1 MSEKCRTLLCG
12 IFREKRHI
20 LKAIRWKGT
29 IMKGKMDKK
38 RRGSSDRLAF
48 HMMLFVPVLILFI
61 YNILPIPAGILM
73 AFQNFYPMK
82 GFFHSEFVGLENFRK
97 LMLLPDTWPAVRNTV
112 IIAVGKIIG
121 NLVVPVTFALL
132 LNEIRIK
139 WLKRTAQ
146 TITYLPYFLS
156 WVVLGGILIE
166 FLSPGSSS
174 SNPGFL
180 NTTLMELHIIDE
192 PVYFLGSNT
201 TFRETMIVSDV
212 WKNFG
217 YNAIVYLAA
226 LTGIDPTLY
235 EAAMMDGAGRF
246 KQTIHVTLPGIA
258 PFIALMTIL
267 SIGNVLNAGFDQIFN
282 LYSPAVYE
290 TGDIIDT
297 LVYRLGLVNQQYSL
311 SAAVSLLK
319 SVVSCALV
327 LTGYKIADKY
337 AGYKV
342 W

>member
-1 MSEKCRTLLCG
+1 M
-12 IFREKRHI
+12 KR
-20 LKAIRWKGT
+20 KERNG
-29 IMKGKMDKK
+29 K
-38 RRGSSDRLAF
+38 RRFTLKSDQWMF
-48 HMMLFVPVLILFI
+48 HLMLFVPVVILFI

-73 AFQNFYPMK
+73 AFQDFKPGK
-82 GFFHSEFVGLENFRK
+82 GFFGSDFVGFANFKK
-97 LMLLPDTWPAVRNTV
+97 LFILPDTLPAMRNTV
-112 IIAVGKIIG
+112 MIAVWKIVG
-121 NLVVPVTFALL
+121 NLVIPVGFALL
-132 LNEIRIK
+132 LNEIRVK
-139 WLKRTAQ
+139 WFKKTVQ

-156 WVVLGGILIE
+156 WIILGGIMIK
-166 FLSPGSSS
+166 FLSPGSATQA
-174 SNPGFL
+174 PGFL
-180 NTTLMELHIIDE
+180 NTVLVNMGIIEE
-192 PVYFLGSNT
+192 PVYFLGTNS
-201 TFRETMIVSDV
+201 TFRWTIIVTDI

-217 YNAIVYLAA
+217 YNTIIYLAA

-235 EAAMMDGAGRF
+235 EAATMDGAGRI

-297 LVYRLGLVNQQYSL
+297 LVYRLGLINQQYSL
-311 SAAVSLLK
+311 SAAVGLLK
-319 SVVSCALV
+319 SVVSCVLV
-327 LTGYKIADKY
+327 LLGYKLADKY